1 MEAKTQMTRNLKI
14 LLILGAVLALAAPVI
29 GLFFTIISMI
39 LTFRDL
45 GKSGIA
51 DPHGV
56 ARDIGFTL
64 EATAAGLIFSAIG
77 VFLVVIALLKLI
89 FKKPPLNL
97 N

>member
-1 MEAKTQMTRNLKI
+1 MEAKTQMTRNIKM
-14 LLILGAVLALAAPVI
+14 LLIFGGVLALAAPVI
-29 GLFFTIISMI
+29 GLFFTVISMI
-39 LTFRDL
+39 LTFHDL

-51 DPHGV
+51 DPHGL

-64 EATAAGLIFSAIG
+64 EATAAGLIVSAIG
-77 VFLVVIALLKLI
+77 IILLIIALLKLI